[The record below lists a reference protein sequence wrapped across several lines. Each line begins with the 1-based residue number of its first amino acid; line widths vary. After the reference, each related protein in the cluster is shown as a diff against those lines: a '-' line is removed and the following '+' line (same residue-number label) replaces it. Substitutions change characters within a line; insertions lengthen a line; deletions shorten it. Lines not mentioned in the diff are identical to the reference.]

1 MRGTYSSEAEA
12 AFCSLLSTFF
22 LKGKGGKEEEEEEA
36 LGLNLAKED
45 KRLFCRLLFL
55 PSETVYEAEGGGGQ
69 DTRPCGKSKPKREV
83 GSQSEYIA
91 GRGGGK
97 EKKRE

>member
-69 DTRPCGKSKPKREV
+69 DTLRQIE
-83 GSQSEYIA
+83 A
-91 GRGGGK
+91 
-97 EKKRE
+97 KKRSGESIGVRI